1 MTAKIALIDDDQNIL
16 ASVSMALEAEGYT
29 VACYHD
35 GTAALEGL
43 CADWPDLA
51 VIDIKMPGLDGMS
64 LLQQLRNEGDLSAI
78 FLTSK
83 NDEVDEELGLRMGA
97 DDYVTKPFSQRLLIA
112 RIDAILRRNRALRQ
126 PAEEVN
132 ILRRGHLMMD
142 ETRHRCTWRGYE
154 LNLTV
159 TEFILLYNLVERPGH
174 VKTRDQLIDLAY
186 GENIFIED
194 RAIDTHIKRL
204 RKKFREID
212 PEFDRIETLY
222 GAGYKYR
229 DDE

>member
-16 ASVSMALEAEGYT
+16 ASVAMALEAEGYT
-29 VACYHD
+29 VICYHD
-35 GTAALEGL
+35 GGEALEGL
-43 CADWPDLA
+43 RADWPDLA
-51 VIDIKMPGLDGMS
+51 VIDIKMPRMDGMS
-64 LLQQLRNEGDLSAI
+64 LLQQLRTEGDLPAI

-112 RIDAILRRNRALRQ
+112 RIDAILRRNQALQQ
-126 PAEEVN
+126 PATDAQ

-142 ETRHRCTWRGYE
+142 EARHRCTWRGHDI
-154 LNLTV
+154 NLTV
-159 TEFILLYNLVERPGH
+159 TEFILLYALAARPGH

-186 GENIFIED
+186 GEDIFIED
-194 RAIDTHIKRL
+194 RAIDTHIKRV

-212 PEFDRIETLY
+212 PGFDHIETLY

-229 DDE
+229 ED